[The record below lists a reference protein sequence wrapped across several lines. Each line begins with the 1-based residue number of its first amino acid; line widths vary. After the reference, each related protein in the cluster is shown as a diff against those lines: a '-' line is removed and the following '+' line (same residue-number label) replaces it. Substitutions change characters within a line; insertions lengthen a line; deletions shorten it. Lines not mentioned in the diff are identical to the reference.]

1 MPVTSLFDGTVAP
14 DHLHV
19 EEDLSSE
26 VDGYKLVFN
35 TNQIYIPDS
44 LVVIYSGVSYT
55 KNNDFYETGLQE
67 FTLIDDDPFPPEVG
81 RPLFITYR
89 RKPT

>member
-1 MPVTSLFDGTVAP
+1 MPLTSLFDGTVAP

-19 EEDLSSE
+19 EEDLSDQA
-26 VDGYKLVFN
+26 DGYRLVFN

-44 LVVIYSGVSYT
+44 IIVIYSGVSYT
-55 KNNDFYETGLQE
+55 KDNDFFETGPQE
-67 FTLIDDDPFPPEVG
+67 FTLINDDPFPPEAG

-89 RKPT
+89 RRPT